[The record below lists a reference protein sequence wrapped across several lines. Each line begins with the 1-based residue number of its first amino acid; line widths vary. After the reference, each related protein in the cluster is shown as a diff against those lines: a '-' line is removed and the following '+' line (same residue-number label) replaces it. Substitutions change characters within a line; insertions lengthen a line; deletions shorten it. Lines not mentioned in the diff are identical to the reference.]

1 MKTSLRQQE
10 NDLIYRQGQKADN
23 TGVKWEVL
31 YIYIY
36 NPHIHCC

>member
-1 MKTSLRQQE
+1 MKTSWRKQK

-31 YIYIY
+31 YIYVYILYIY
-36 NPHIHCC
+36 I